1 MSQTLTQLT
10 LKRKNVFGVLKI
22 MVELKK
28 KKYIYIYSGI
38 WLVEYTL
45 LAMIPNDS

>member
-10 LKRKNVFGVLKI
+10 LKRKKCIWSTKDNGRI
-22 MVELKK
+22 K

-38 WLVEYTL
+38 WLIEYTL